1 MSWSE
6 KYKKSI
12 DCSNPKGFIQKAH
25 CQGRKNRNENN
36 MKLSEFREAVRKII
50 EAKRGRGIK
59 TIQSDIEKNNAD
71 IKKALDFY
79 IKNKETDKAK
89 AFIEVLKK
97 LNKKK
102 QELSQEFDDKI
113 SGMYRN
119 AEFQGPAPFKRR

>member
-1 MSWSE
+1 MEISE
-6 KYKKSI
+6 L
-12 DCSNPKGFIQKAH
+12 
-25 CQGRKNRNENN
+25 KN
-36 MKLSEFREAVRKII
+36 KIRVLV

-59 TIQSDIEKNNAD
+59 TIQSDIEKNNSD

-102 QELSQEFDDKI
+102 QELASELDDKI
-113 SGMYRN
+113 AGMYKN
-119 AEFQGPAPFKRR
+119 AELKGPAPFKRR

>member
-1 MSWSE
+1 MGWSK

-12 DCSNPKGFIQKAH
+12 DCNNPKGFSQKAH
-25 CQGRKNRNENN
+25 CQRRKKRNESK
-36 MKLSEFREAVRKII
+36 MKLSEFKEAIRKVI

-113 SGMYRN
+113 SGMYKN

>member
-1 MSWSE
+1 MGWSE

-12 DCSNPKGFIQKAH
+12 NCNNPKGFSQKAH
-25 CQGRKNRNENN
+25 CQGKKKKNENI
-36 MKLSEFREAVRKII
+36 MKLSELKEVIKQVI

-113 SGMYRN
+113 SGMYKN
-119 AEFQGPAPFKRR
+119 AEFKGPAPFKRR